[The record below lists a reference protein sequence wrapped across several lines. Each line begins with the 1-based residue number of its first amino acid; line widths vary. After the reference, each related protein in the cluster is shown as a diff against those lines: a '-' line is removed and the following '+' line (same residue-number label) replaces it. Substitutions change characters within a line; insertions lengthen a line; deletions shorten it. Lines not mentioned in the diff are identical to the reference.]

1 MTDKSDKKKPKVI
14 TQLTPEQ
21 EKQLEVKLQEWLK
34 IGLCTDPANR
44 PEAEAGVRKAYAS
57 AEPPLAEP
65 EIRWADSP
73 KAGLEMAAQL
83 NGTTPAKE
91 LSSVIFG
98 QHDANVWAFYD
109 YVGSVLDIDVH
120 ELEGLMQVA
129 RNAGW
134 WLAYE
139 GLAIITERPLEIH
152 LDDRGDLHN
161 DHGPSIAYRDGYKM
175 FHVHGVQVT
184 EKVVK
189 DDFTWEDIE
198 KEQNA
203 EVRRI
208 MLERYTAERYL
219 KECGA
224 KLVHEDRF
232 GKLWERRIPNDSVD
246 EGRIMF
252 VELLNSTPEPDGSIK
267 TYFLRVDPNAYGGLK
282 TAHAAVASMYR
293 DSEGGLIFDKPEKY
307 SPVRET

>member
-1 MTDKSDKKKPKVI
+1 MSDKKPKVI

-21 EKQLEVKLQEWLK
+21 EQQLEVKLQEWLK
-34 IGLCTDPANR
+34 IGLCTDPADR
-44 PEAEAGVRKAYAS
+44 EAAERGVRLAYRS
-57 AEPPLAEP
+57 AEPPLPEP
-65 EIRWADSP
+65 EIRWALSP
-73 KAGLEMAAQL
+73 KQGLEMAAEI

-109 YVGSVLDIDVH
+109 YVGSVLGIDVH
-120 ELEGLMQVA
+120 ELEGLMLVA
-129 RNAGW
+129 RSAGW

-139 GLAIITERPLEIH
+139 GLAIVTERPAAIH

-161 DHGPSIAYRDGYKM
+161 ETGPSIEYRDGYKM

-184 EKVVK
+184 EKVINNA
-189 DDFTWEDIE
+189 FTWEDIE

-224 KLVHEDRF
+224 RLVHQDTF
-232 GKLWERRIPNDSVD
+232 GKLWERKIPNDNVD
-246 EGRIMF
+246 DGRIMF

-293 DSEGGLIFDKPEKY
+293 DPDGGLIFRKPEDYRPAK
-307 SPVRET
+307 ET